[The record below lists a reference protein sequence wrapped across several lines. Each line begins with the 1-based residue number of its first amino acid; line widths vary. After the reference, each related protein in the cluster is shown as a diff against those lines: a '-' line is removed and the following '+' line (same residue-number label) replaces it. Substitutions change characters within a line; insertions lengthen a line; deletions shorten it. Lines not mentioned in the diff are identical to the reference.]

1 MTGTNIVNYRQKLK
15 EQAEQAVLQEQVSG
29 GTMLSV
35 RGGILTYGEETLPGN
50 QACVIILD
58 SVKEN
63 TYYTAKFDADNPAAP
78 ICYAFG
84 RGPASEDAM
93 APHES
98 MQVDLTYFKPQA
110 SECSGCPWNE
120 WGSADKGKGKACQNR
135 RRLALIPAGY
145 YEAKRGSRDLSLQMF
160 TDPGD
165 FKTAEIAHVKLPVL
179 SVKNY
184 GDYLDQLLQTV
195 QLPAHG
201 VFTRLYVEP
210 DAKAQYKIC
219 FEFLEE
225 VPDDLLE
232 IIMARHEEAENA
244 PFKGYMPP
252 EDKVA
257 KPAAGRGAFRRG

>member
-1 MTGTNIVNYRQKLK
+1 MTGTNIVNYKEKLK
-15 EQAEQAVLQEQVSG
+15 QQAQDAVRQEQVSG
-29 GTMLSV
+29 GTMLST
-35 RGGILTYGEETLPGN
+35 RGGILTYGDETLPGN

-63 TYYTAKFDADNPAAP
+63 TYYTAKFDPDQPAAP
-78 ICYAFG
+78 VCYAFG
-84 RGPASEDAM
+84 RGPAGEDAM

-98 MQVDLTYFKPQA
+98 MQTDLTYFKPQA
-110 SECSGCPWNE
+110 DECGKCPWNE

-135 RRLALIPAGY
+135 RRLALIPAGF
-145 YEAKRGSRDLSLQMF
+145 YEAKRGSRDLALNMF

-165 FKTAEIAHVKLPVL
+165 FKTAEIAHIKLPVL

-210 DAKAQYKIC
+210 DAKAQYKVC

-225 VPDDLLE
+225 VPDALLE
-232 IIMARHEEAENA
+232 VIMARHEEALNA
-244 PFKGYMPP
+244 PFKGYMAP
-252 EDKVA
+252 EVKDPNKTQQN
-257 KPAAGRGAFRRG
+257 RGFRR